1 MLNKHN
7 IQAVAYF
14 SASFGG
20 VAACVGSIFLGQ
32 GVALLLAMVL
42 SGYCFFMGLIQTAK
56 AFVLLD
62 KEVKEVKEVEDQSWK
77 LQPF

>member
-1 MLNKHN
+1 MFNKHN
-7 IQAVAYF
+7 LQAVAYF
-14 SASFGG
+14 SAAFGG
-20 VAACVGSIFLGQ
+20 IAACVGSILLGQ

-56 AFVLLD
+56 YFVSLD
-62 KEVKEVKEVEDQSWK
+62 KVKEVEDQSWK